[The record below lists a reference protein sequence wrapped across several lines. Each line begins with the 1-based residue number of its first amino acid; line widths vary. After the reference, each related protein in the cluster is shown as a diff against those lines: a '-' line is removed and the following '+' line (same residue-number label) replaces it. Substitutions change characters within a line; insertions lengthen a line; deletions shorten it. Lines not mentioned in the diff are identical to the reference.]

1 MINVVPITVV
11 VVGGGGGGVL
21 VVVTSTEI
29 AADSQC
35 GACSS

>member
-11 VVGGGGGGVL
+11 VGGGGGVL